1 MVSDIF
7 NSILFGALHPNQ
19 VLIADDRYFSDL
31 LNQAPSLKQDKVQ
44 SLHSRIH
51 KLLRDHKSLW
61 IFPENNL
68 NESIPLSIRPLY
80 DLTLP
85 APFNNGS
92 RFYAELIKTESLRYI
107 NNLGAG
113 VSKCPSEVDSRYLV
127 NSALR
132 DLKYFA
138 KNASIELANR
148 GFLNIPNYGPN
159 LTTSNEDA
167 ANQLI
172 HYVFYLLKI
181 HTSALVFEVQ
191 ELFGMYAKSI
201 DSFEAFFISTL
212 KETCPDESVF
222 QKSAFYFENKIN
234 QFLISGTANQETA
247 TELLHKQEDQFSSA
261 GTVATTAI
269 TALENYIFIK
279 QFELPVE
286 NTEFANLANSANPA
300 NPANLLTSLKEF
312 ISSAINQKTYG
323 HERFEIV
330 SENLEKLIFLK
341 ESTIQGI
348 NHSAPRKLFQW
359 LTIQSEAYRGN
370 LSNSFAVVDPADK
383 HRTKKSPPLPI
394 QDKVSTEELKSQAQE
409 FLKHFKGY
417 NISNEKIMT
426 VIDFNHLMEYTYFLI
441 EHEEIPTDIIQ
452 IPQIR
457 LSNGH
462 IRYTFYL
469 MHQSFYGTK
478 EIKPSWISFLKAV
491 FSQFD
496 IQEWVTLKTKFSV
509 KPAKYE
515 ADLRILNS
523 N

>member
-19 VLIADDRYFSDL
+19 VSISDDRYFSDL
-31 LNQAPSLKQDKVQ
+31 LYQAPALKQDNVQ
-44 SLHSRIH
+44 TLHSRIH

-85 APFNNGS
+85 TPFNNGS
-92 RFYAELIKTESLRYI
+92 RFYAELIKAESLRYI

-138 KNASIELANR
+138 KNASIEIANR
-148 GFLNIPNYGPN
+148 GFLNIPDYGPT

-172 HYVFYLLKI
+172 HYVFYLLKM
-181 HTSALVFEVQ
+181 HTSALVFEIQ
-191 ELFGMYAKSI
+191 ELFGIYAKSI

-212 KETCPDESVF
+212 KENCPEESVF
-222 QKSAFYFENKIN
+222 QKSSFYFENKVN
-234 QFLISGTANQETA
+234 QLLDSGTASLETA
-247 TELLHKQEDQFSSA
+247 TELLHNLEDQFSFV

-279 QFELPVE
+279 QFELPVG
-286 NTEFANLANSANPA
+286 NTEFANLANSANS
-300 NPANLLTSLKEF
+300 ANLLTYSKDF

-341 ESTIQGI
+341 EIPIQGI
-348 NHSAPRKLFQW
+348 NQSAPRKLHQW
-359 LTIQSEAYRGN
+359 LSIQSEAYRGN

-383 HRTKKSPPLPI
+383 HRLKKSPPLPI
-394 QDKVSTEELKSQAQE
+394 QDKVSIEELKSQAQE
-409 FLKHFKGY
+409 FLKHFEGY

-426 VIDFNHLMEYTYFLI
+426 AGDYNHLLEYTYYLI
-441 EHEEIPTDIIQ
+441 EHEETPNGIIQ

-457 LSNGH
+457 LSTGH

-469 MHQSFYGTK
+469 MHRSFYGTK
-478 EIKPSWISFLKAV
+478 EIKSSWISFLKAV

-496 IQEWVTLKTKFSV
+496 IQEWGTLKTKFSV

-515 ADLRILNS
+515 HDLRILNS

>member
-7 NSILFGALHPNQ
+7 NSILFGTLHPNQ
-19 VLIADDRYFSDL
+19 VSIADDRYFSDL
-31 LNQAPSLKQDKVQ
+31 LNQVPALKQDNVQ

-68 NESIPLSIRPLY
+68 NESILLSIRPLY

-148 GFLNIPNYGPN
+148 GFLNIPNYGPT
-159 LTTSNEDA
+159 LTTSNEDSS
-167 ANQLI
+167 NQLI

-191 ELFGMYAKSI
+191 ELFGLYSKSI
-201 DSFEAFFISTL
+201 DSIEAFFISTL
-212 KETCPDESVF
+212 KETCPDETVF
-222 QKSAFYFENKIN
+222 RKSPFYFENKIN
-234 QFLISGTANQETA
+234 QLFNSGNASLETA
-247 TELLHKQEDQFSSA
+247 TELLHNLEDQFSFA

-279 QFELPVE
+279 QFGLPVE
-286 NTEFANLANSANPA
+286 NTELANLANSANS
-300 NPANLLTSLKEF
+300 ANLLTSSKEF
-312 ISSAINQKTYG
+312 ISSALNQKTYG

-341 ESTIQGI
+341 EIPIQGI
-348 NHSAPRKLFQW
+348 AQSAPRKLHQW
-359 LTIQSEAYRGN
+359 LSIQSEAYRGN

-383 HRTKKSPPLPI
+383 HRSKKSSPLPI

-409 FLKHFKGY
+409 FLKHFEGY

-426 VIDFNHLMEYTYFLI
+426 AADYNHLLEYTYYLI
-441 EHEEIPTDIIQ
+441 EHEETPNGIIQ

-457 LSNGH
+457 LSTGH

-469 MHQSFYGTK
+469 MHRSFYGTK

-496 IQEWVTLKTKFSV
+496 IQEWGTLKTKFSV
-509 KPAKYE
+509 KPAKYDH
-515 ADLRILNS
+515 DLRILNS